1 LTRLAL
7 GLLLGATLHSHPVPA
22 EEARPVAAA
31 PSEPASSLLADL
43 SPEVW
48 QVLEEHR
55 EALNAADAPAVLETI
70 FQASTP
76 YEFSGGS
83 LVVRTDGRWFATLP
97 AAGDGAA
104 LLELRRWPG
113 DSVLAF
119 YAVAPSTKDGT
130 GRTPPVP
137 GAQFTALA
145 GAQPGPGAWEG
156 WVATAAGDRPALWI
170 ERQVAEDQAWLGTL
184 LLPGDAGLGTQ
195 GISSLTEEMMGVLR
209 HVEIRPAVWK
219 TQVPIPAE
227 TKVIVPVTAETPGD
241 GDEELTPWQ
250 VARAQ
255 GFTLGLPPGFRA
267 RRMDGGVPP
276 PRNLPGARLWFR
288 GRGVDTDGVRVV
300 VGDERRFGYV
310 ARVDEPDKAWSSGT
324 RPPVGAPRA
333 ERIDVE
339 AFALLVERSRA
350 QKATAE
356 RWAEPGF
363 AGQWLVFRMRFE
375 DHGYE
380 IGIPVLDGVL
390 SPSLYWIAATWRDDG
405 RPPAPPPIDPA
416 ERFGIKFERL
426 TRADR
431 QKQPWLGSRGLPSLR
446 ERIPGSLRRREWA
459 DGRLDDP
466 YRVRGDG
473 GTSRIACG
481 PHATGQARSV
491 SCGRGL
497 SRRRPVVSLRG
508 GVGARLSVRVEVAGP
523 LRCGVVAREGL
534 RPVGSDDALGAAPS
548 VLRSQGNRSS
558 KSGRLA
564 AQIWPV
570 S

>member
-1 LTRLAL
+1 MFLSGPVLAD
-7 GLLLGATLHSHPVPA
+7 
-22 EEARPVAAA
+22 EARPT
-31 PSEPASSLLADL
+31 PQASPKPTSTLLADL

-48 QVLEEHR
+48 KVLDEHR
-55 EALNAADAPAVLETI
+55 EALNDADAPAVLETV
-70 FQASTP
+70 FQVSTP

-119 YAVAPSTKDGT
+119 YAVGPSAKDAT
-130 GRTPPVP
+130 GRMPPVP
-137 GAQFTALA
+137 GGQFTALA
-145 GAQPGPGAWEG
+145 GAQPGLAAWEG
-156 WVATAAGDRPALWI
+156 WVATAAGDRPALWV
-170 ERQVAEDQAWLGTL
+170 ERQIAEDQAWLATL
-184 LLPGDAGLGTQ
+184 LLPGDAGLGAD

-209 HVEIRPAVWK
+209 HVEIRAAVWK
-219 TQVPIPAE
+219 TQEPISAGVE
-227 TKVIVPVTAETPGD
+227 VIVPVTAETPGD

-276 PRNLPGARLWFR
+276 PRNLPGGRLWFR

-300 VGDERRFGYV
+300 VGDESRFGYV
-310 ARVDEPDKAWSSGT
+310 ARVDQPDKAWTNGT
-324 RPPVGAPRA
+324 RPPAGAPGA
-333 ERIDVE
+333 ERIDIE
-339 AFALLVERSRA
+339 SFALLVDRSRA

-363 AGQWLVFRMRFE
+363 AGQWLVFRMRFD

-380 IGIPVLDGVL
+380 IGIPVLEGRL

-405 RPPAPPPIDPA
+405 RPPAPPPVDPA

-431 QKQPWLGSRGLPSLR
+431 LKQPWMAGYLTVPGLRAEVSRGWIPAASLR
-446 ERIPGSLRRREWA
+446 SENGYPVRFVDERGLTVGLMIRIESAEMTARAESLASLAPLDKPGRFRAATVYRDDDRSYLFVAESGHGYLFELRPPDSSATES
-459 DGRLDDP
+459 
-466 YRVRGDG
+466 
-473 GTSRIACG
+473 SRDEI
-481 PHATGQARSV
+481 HDLWDLMMRSV
-491 SCGRGL
+491 
-497 SRRRPVVSLRG
+497 
-508 GVGARLSVRVEVAGP
+508 RLS
-523 LRCGVVAREGL
+523 
-534 RPVGSDDALGAAPS
+534 PS
-548 VLRSQGNRSS
+548 
-558 KSGRLA
+558 
-564 AQIWPV
+564 
-570 S
+570 

>member
-1 LTRLAL
+1 L
-7 GLLLGATLHSHPVPA
+7 PK
-22 EEARPVAAA
+22 
-31 PSEPASSLLADL
+31 PASSLLADL

-48 QVLEEHR
+48 KVLEEHR

-119 YAVAPSTKDGT
+119 YAVTPSSKDDT
-130 GRTPPVP
+130 GRMTPVP

-145 GAQPGPGAWEG
+145 RAQPGLGAWEG
-156 WVATAAGDRPALWI
+156 WVATTAGDRPALWI

-184 LLPGDAGLGTQ
+184 LLPGDAGLGSQ
-195 GISSLTEEMMGVLR
+195 GISSLTEEMMAVLR
-209 HVEIRPAVWK
+209 HVEIRPAAWK
-219 TQVPIPAE
+219 TQVPIPAG
-227 TKVIVPVTAETPGD
+227 TKVILPVTAETPGD

-310 ARVDEPDKAWSSGT
+310 ARVDEPDKAWSSGA
-324 RPPVGAPRA
+324 RPPLGAPQA
-333 ERIDVE
+333 KRIDIE

-356 RWAEPGF
+356 RWAEAGF

-380 IGIPVLDGVL
+380 IGIPVLEGRL

-426 TRADR
+426 TRGDR
-431 QKQPWLGSRGLPSLR
+431 QKQPWMSGYLTVPGLRAEISQGWVPAASLRSENGYPVRFVDERGLTVGLMTRIESAEMAERAESLAALTPLDKPGRFRAVKVYRDDDRSYLFVAEPGHGYLFELTSPDPSAS
-446 ERIPGSLRRREWA
+446 ESSLDKVYDLW
-459 DGRLDDP
+459 DLMM
-466 YRVRGDG
+466 
-473 GTSRIACG
+473 
-481 PHATGQARSV
+481 RSV
-491 SCGRGL
+491 R
-497 SRRRPVVSLRG
+497 
-508 GVGARLSVRVEVAGP
+508 
-523 LRCGVVAREGL
+523 L
-534 RPVGSDDALGAAPS
+534 RPS
-548 VLRSQGNRSS
+548 
-558 KSGRLA
+558 
-564 AQIWPV
+564 
-570 S
+570 